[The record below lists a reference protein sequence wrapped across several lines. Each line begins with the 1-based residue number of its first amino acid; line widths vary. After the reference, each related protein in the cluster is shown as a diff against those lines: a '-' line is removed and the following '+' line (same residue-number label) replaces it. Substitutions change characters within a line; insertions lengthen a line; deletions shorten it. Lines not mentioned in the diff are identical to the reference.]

1 MKLVKKLAVGASLVF
16 ATALA
21 SATGYPS
28 KPIRL
33 IVPLAPGGGGDM
45 AARLVAGEMAKTLG
59 QSIIIENK
67 PGASSVIGTSLAA
80 KSEGDGY
87 TLLFVTDFHAINE
100 AMNRLGKLQSK
111 LPYDSIKDFGAVGH
125 VLNLPIALLASKNS
139 GIKSMRELTD
149 KARSMNGGMSAGMLG
164 EGSPHYLA
172 FLNMQRL
179 GNYKLIEV
187 PYGGSG
193 PATIAVQ
200 AGEVDL
206 AFSTVGAAMQMAQAD
221 RARLLAVSGPTR
233 DPLAP
238 DVPTMA
244 ESGYPGFSI
253 VSWMGILAPKTVPA
267 ERLQTLNTALNKAL
281 ANPSVATKL
290 KANGMYPAPG
300 SREEFA
306 KLLVDETSKI
316 EQIYRNSK
324 K

>member
-16 ATALA
+16 ASMLA
-21 SATGYPS
+21 SANGYPS

-33 IVPLAPGGGGDM
+33 IVPLAPGGGGDT

-59 QSIIIENK
+59 QSIVIENK
-67 PGASSVIGTSLAA
+67 PGASSVIGTSMVA
-80 KSEGDGY
+80 KSEADGY

-100 AMNRLGKLQSK
+100 AMYRLGKLQGK
-111 LPYDSIKDFGAVGH
+111 LPYDSIKDFESVGH

-139 GIKSMRELTD
+139 GVKSMRELTD

-172 FLNMQRL
+172 FLNMQRI

-187 PYGGSG
+187 PYSGSG
-193 PATIAVQ
+193 PATTAVQ

-206 AFSTVGAAMQMAQAD
+206 AFSTVGAAIQIAKAD
-221 RARLLAVSGPTR
+221 RARLLAVSGPAR

-238 DVPTMA
+238 DVPTIA

-253 VSWMGILAPKTVPA
+253 LSWMGILAPKGVPT
-267 ERLQTLNTALNKAL
+267 ERLQLLNAALNKAL
-281 ANPSVATKL
+281 ANPSVANKL
-290 KANGMYPAPG
+290 KATGMYPAPS
-300 SREEFA
+300 SREDFV
-306 KLLVDETSKI
+306 KLLADESSKI
-316 EQIYRNSK
+316 EQIYKNSK

>member
-1 MKLVKKLAVGASLVF
+1 MKLVKKLAVGASLIF
-16 ATALA
+16 AAALA
-21 SATGYPS
+21 NATGYPS

-33 IVPLAPGGGGDM
+33 VVPLAPGGGGDM
-45 AARLVAGEMAKTLG
+45 AARLVAGEMSKELG

-67 PGASSVIGTSLAA
+67 PGASSIIGTSLAA
-80 KSEGDGY
+80 KSEADGY
-87 TLLFVTDFHAINE
+87 TLLFVTDFHAIND

-111 LPYDSIKDFGAVGH
+111 PPYDTANDFVSVGH

-139 GIKSMRELTD
+139 GVKSMRELTE
-149 KARSMNGGMSAGMLG
+149 KARSLNGGMSAGMLG

-193 PATIAVQ
+193 PATLAVQ

-206 AFSTVGAAMQMAQAD
+206 AFGTVGAALQMAKAD
-221 RARLLAVSGPTR
+221 RARFLAVSGPTR

-238 DVPTMA
+238 DVPTIA
-244 ESGYPGFSI
+244 ESGYPGFS
-253 VSWMGILAPKTVPA
+253 VLSWMGILAPKGVPT
-267 ERLQTLNTALNKAL
+267 ERLELLNTALNKAL
-281 ANPSVATKL
+281 ANPAVASKL
-290 KANGMYPAPG
+290 KSNGMYPAPA
-300 SREEFA
+300 SRDEFA
-306 KLLVDETSKI
+306 KLLIDETNKI
-316 EQIYRNSK
+316 EQIYVNTK